1 MFEPA
6 RNVVSQIEEA
16 MRRRTAPLILELDLT
31 EPLIEA
37 APQDPVFA
45 FMARRRT
52 TLRAALDGL
61 RRAAEDPRVEAFVVK
76 LGGSRSPLGVAQAQ
90 ELRDAVLA
98 FRERSRKPTIA
109 WAETFG
115 ELGRGTVPYYLAS
128 GFDEIWLQPSGDLC
142 LTGLAAEVPFLKG
155 VLDKAGI
162 TPQMAQRHEYKNA
175 ANLFTEEGF
184 TEAHREATER
194 IVTSTLEQMVAGIA
208 AGRRLDVDEVLDLI
222 DRAPLFSSDAVEAG
236 LVDRLGYRDEV
247 IADIRRRTGDGEHE
261 PVLLFIGRYGPSR
274 LEAVKR
280 KVSRAAGGDG
290 DRDVVALV
298 HVHGPIH
305 LGRSGRQPFA
315 GGSAGSDSVGAAIR
329 AAAKADDVTAV
340 VLRVTSPGGS
350 YVASDAIWREVVT
363 ARETGK
369 PVVVSMGDVA
379 ASGGYFVAME
389 ADRIVA
395 EPGTITGSIGV
406 VAGKQ
411 VVEGLAERIGLNHDH
426 VVEGDHALMFSPFN
440 PFSDSEWERLN
451 DWLDRI
457 YADFTAKVARGRRLP
472 VERVHEIA
480 RGRVWTGADA
490 KDRGLVDELGG
501 LDHAINVARDRA
513 GLEPTDRPTTRTYPH
528 VPMVARLRPPQ
539 SSEDPAAASVR
550 LGLEAWGGF
559 AGVATRLGLP
569 AAGPL
574 TLPGG
579 WRLG

>member
-1 MFEPA
+1 MLEPA
-6 RNVVSQIEEA
+6 RNIVTQLEEA
-16 MRRRTAPLILELDLT
+16 RRRRTAPVILELDLT
-31 EPLIEA
+31 EPLVEA
-37 APQDPVFA
+37 PPQDPVNA

-52 TLRAALDGL
+52 TTRAVLDGL
-61 RRAAEDPRVEAFVVK
+61 RRAADDPRVKAFVVK
-76 LGGSRSPLGVAQAQ
+76 LGGSRSPIGVGQAQ
-90 ELRDAVLA
+90 ELRDAVVA
-98 FRERSRKPTIA
+98 FRDRSQKPAIA

-115 ELGRGTVPYYLAS
+115 EFGRGTVPYFVAA

-194 IVTSTLEQMVAGIA
+194 VVTSTLEQLVAGIA
-208 AGRRLDVDEVLDLI
+208 SGRRLDVDTVLDVI
-222 DRAPLFSSDAVEAG
+222 DRAPLSAADAVEAG

-247 IADIRRRTGDGEHE
+247 YADLRRRLGDSAEGE
-261 PVLLFIGRYGPSR
+261 PVLLFIGRYGPSKV
-274 LEAVKR
+274 EAVKR
-280 KVSRAAGGDG
+280 KLRRQPGDAE
-290 DRDVVALV
+290 VVAV
-298 HVHGPIH
+298 VNVHGPIH
-305 LGRSGRQPFA
+305 LGRSGRQPLS
-315 GGSAGSDSVGAAIR
+315 GGSAGSDSVGAALR
-329 AAAKADDVTAV
+329 AAVKADDVKAI

-350 YVASDAIWREVVT
+350 YVASDAIWREVAT
-363 ARETGK
+363 AREAGK

-379 ASGGYFVAME
+379 ASGGYFVSMG

-406 VAGKQ
+406 VGGKQ
-411 VVEGLAERIGLNHDH
+411 VVEGLAERVGLSHDH

-440 PFSDSEWERLN
+440 RFSEGEWDTLN
-451 DWLDRI
+451 AWLDRI
-457 YADFTAKVARGRRLP
+457 YADFTAKVAQGRRLP

-490 KDRGLVDELGG
+490 RERGLVDELGG
-501 LDHAINVARDRA
+501 LDHAVNVARDRA
-513 GLEPTDRPTTRTYPH
+513 GLEPTDRPRTQTYPH

-539 SSEDPAAASVR
+539 SSEDPAAASLR
-550 LGLEAWGGF
+550 LEVEAWGTF
-559 AGVATRLGLP
+559 AGLAARLGLP
-569 AAGPL
+569 AGGPL
-574 TLPGG
+574 ALPSG

>member
-1 MFEPA
+1 MLDGA
-6 RNVVSQIEEA
+6 RNIVTQIEEA
-16 MRRRTAPLILELDLT
+16 RRRRTAPIILELDLT

-37 APQDPVFA
+37 PPQDPVNA

-52 TLRAALDGL
+52 TLRGVLDGL
-61 RRAAEDPRVEAFVVK
+61 RRATGDPRVKAFVVK
-76 LGGSRSPLGVAQAQ
+76 LGGSRSPIGVAQAQ
-90 ELRDAVLA
+90 ELRDAVVE
-98 FRERSRKPTIA
+98 FRRSQKPAVA

-115 ELGRGTVPYYLAS
+115 ELGRGTVPYFLAT
-128 GFDEIWLQPSGDLC
+128 GFDEIWLQPSGDMC

-184 TEAHREATER
+184 TEAHREATVR
-194 IVTSTLEQMVAGIA
+194 WVTSTLEQLVAGIA
-208 AGRRLDVDEVLDLI
+208 AGRGLDVDTVLDLI
-222 DRAPLFSSDAVEAG
+222 DRAPLSATDAVEAG

-247 IADIRRRTGDGEHE
+247 YADLRRRIGADEDEAE
-261 PVLLFIGRYGPSR
+261 PVLLFIGRYGPSKV
-274 LEAVKR
+274 EAIKR
-280 KVSRAAGGDG
+280 KVTREPGD
-290 DRDVVALV
+290 DEVVALV
-298 HVHGPIH
+298 NVHGPIH
-305 LGRSGRQPFA
+305 LGRSGRQPFS

-329 AAAKADDVTAV
+329 AAAKADDVKAI

-350 YVASDAIWREVVT
+350 YVASDAIWREVAT

-379 ASGGYFVAME
+379 ASGGYFVAMG

-411 VVEGLAERIGLNHDH
+411 VVEGLAERIGLTHDH

-440 PFSDSEWERLN
+440 RFTEGEWDTLN
-451 DWLDRI
+451 AWLDRI
-457 YADFTAKVARGRRLP
+457 YADFTAKAAQGRRLP

-490 KDRGLVDELGG
+490 RERGLVDELGG
-501 LDHAINVARDRA
+501 LDHAVNVARDRA
-513 GLEPTDRPTTRTYPH
+513 GLEPSDRPRTQTYPH

-539 SSEDPAAASVR
+539 SSEDPAAASLR
-550 LGLEAWGGF
+550 LEVEAWGGF
-559 AGVATRLGLP
+559 AGLAARLGLP
-569 AAGPL
+569 VWGPL